1 MGTAIQTDR
10 HTDVLTPTSGE
21 VMRKRLLY
29 DASTASTSCTRDND
43 ANVPTHALT
52 YFLANTSLYIK
63 RGKVSVRMSITAG
76 VASSVASD
84 VTMRMTP

>member
-1 MGTAIQTDR
+1 MGATIHTDR

-29 DASTASTSCTRDND
+29 DASTASTACTRDND
-43 ANVPTHALT
+43 ANVPTHALA
-52 YFLANTSLYIK
+52 YFLANTSPYTK
-63 RGKVSVRMSITAG
+63 RGKVSARTSVTVG
-76 VASSVASD
+76 VASSVAND